1 MLPNKAIQ
9 KLQRGQTV
17 VEKYNLVTIFYVDV
31 VGVVVGVKMK
41 HGSTSAESVMAML
54 NHLYL
59 ELDKIAKRH
68 GVYKV

>member
-17 VEKYNLVTIFYVDV
+17 VEKYNLVTIFYVD
-31 VGVVVGVKMK
+31 VVGVKMK